1 MLKTAQYED
10 CLLYALLSLSNQADN
25 FLRLFR
31 WRLLENLQL
40 LATQS
45 KEVAGL
51 EAILCHKSQ
60 DVRLNDKKL

>member
-1 MLKTAQYED
+1 MKTAYYMP
-10 CLLYALLSLSNQADN
+10 CLVSAVKLII

-51 EAILCHKSQ
+51 KAILCHKSQ